1 MPYIDSSLLYRHL
14 GLPVGKEPDASILPL
29 VESSRKWYR
38 RFGDPWS
45 HVSICNIDHIENNR
59 IFLENGKALT
69 NSLLSGGL
77 RHAAAKQI
85 GVVSVSAGSE
95 VDHEVDLRYRTK
107 RPDEAMVLH
116 AYATSVTEYLLERQG
131 RRLQRQLRKKGLKV
145 LPHYIPGYSGWES
158 HDQVTLFNALEEH
171 GPLRLLP
178 SGGLQPRRSALAVF
192 GITEKALS
200 PGEISRY
207 WLHKHGIKIR
217 GKDNPTTKS
226 SSYTFPQSAL
236 ERWGREHLMV
246 EKQPD
251 RTLLTRFRFNGKT
264 CSSLGL
270 PLAFDYS
277 VELGSKTEN
286 GRRILELNCE
296 PAENNPHY
304 RSMCGYLANP
314 DRMIATLVEKSLLGL
329 QLDKAIEELGEG
341 SPSGCLCLQANRE
354 HKWLMVLETIH
365 YWLTPKEAEQ
375 GKT

>member
-1 MPYIDSSLLYRHL
+1 M
-14 GLPVGKEPDASILPL
+14 
-29 VESSRKWYR
+29 
-38 RFGDPWS
+38 
-45 HVSICNIDHIENNR
+45 
-59 IFLENGKALT
+59 
-69 NSLLSGGL
+69 
-77 RHAAAKQI
+77 
-85 GVVSVSAGSE
+85 
-95 VDHEVDLRYRTK
+95 
-107 RPDEAMVLH
+107 
-116 AYATSVTEYLLERQG
+116 
-131 RRLQRQLRKKGLKV
+131 
-145 LPHYIPGYSGWES
+145 
-158 HDQVTLFNALEEH
+158 
-171 GPLRLLP
+171 
-178 SGGLQPRRSALAVF
+178 AVF
-192 GITEKALS
+192 GITETALS

-217 GKDNPTTKS
+217 GKENPTTKS

-251 RTLLTRFRFNGKT
+251 RTLLARFRFNGKT

-329 QLDKAIEELGEG
+329 QLDQAIEELGEG

-354 HKWLMVLETIH
+354 HKWLMVLQTIH
-365 YWLTPKEAEQ
+365 YWITPKEAEQ